1 MGNLNKYM
9 NLQEE
14 IILLREAIARME
26 IKLNACLDQEP
37 RIRKLESEEDKRRG
51 GLLILGGI
59 TGISSAAGA
68 LITMWLKGGGKP

>member
-1 MGNLNKYM
+1 MNLNKHM

-26 IKLNACLDQEP
+26 IKLNACLDYEP

-51 GLLILGGI
+51 GLLLLGTI
-59 TGISSAAGA
+59 TGLSSAAGA
-68 LITMWLKGGGKP
+68 LVTLLVKG